1 MLREIE
7 ELRRKQD
14 SLSRWQQDVA
24 RGGSKRA
31 KAGEIVNRSII
42 LNPFLLQDTN
52 QRPIDLGISSSYLRD
67 ELEGLRGACCRTS
80 SLPPIAFFRSGF
92 ALHPADCSRLAQ
104 LLADVGLALVLRALD
119 LFHAPG
125 DHIEEESEIDDA
137 TCALHALRTSIQDF
151 VEEAAQSVV
160 VSWGASVLLLGVGI
174 PCGFGFSPAGPL
186 GLFRAR
192 RSGRH
197 RSGAGTRSE
206 QPGGSFHNFAVKSRL
221 LQPSRDLL
229 EAIRVLAP
237 RNSDIALGTQPTP
250 HSARRCRN

>member
-1 MLREIE
+1 
-7 ELRRKQD
+7 
-14 SLSRWQQDVA
+14 
-24 RGGSKRA
+24 
-31 KAGEIVNRSII
+31 
-42 LNPFLLQDTN
+42 
-52 QRPIDLGISSSYLRD
+52 
-67 ELEGLRGACCRTS
+67 
-80 SLPPIAFFRSGF
+80 
-92 ALHPADCSRLAQ
+92 
-104 LLADVGLALVLRALD
+104 VGLALVLRALD

-125 DHIEEESEIDDA
+125 DHIEEKSEIDDA
-137 TCALHALRTSIQDF
+137 MYALRALRTSIQDF

-160 VSWGASVLLLGVGI
+160 VSLGRASVLLLGVGI
-174 PCGFGFSPAGPL
+174 PCGFGFSPAGTL
-186 GLFRAR
+186 GLFRDR

-206 QPGGSFHNFAVKSRL
+206 QPAGSFHNFAVKSRL